1 MLFLYI
7 TELVRNH
14 SGGIEAGYR
23 LVYQH
28 GADTQEKHYRS
39 KKNPSQATPFFA
51 FVMPFRKFAMMKRCL
66 HGGALD
72 TPARGQPGFDPWNK
86 VRPIFDAINITFK
99 KHYLALQYSSL
110 DESMVGTKNH
120 VVFLQYMP
128 NKRHSQFGIKKF
140 ELCDSAT
147 EYAMLVELYA
157 GKDFAIRSDMGQ
169 AHGVVMDLVRKA
181 NVLDKGYHLFVYK
194 ASLGTDTF
202 GNFKKGLPSPPTKMD
217 VGTMLSYRHQ
227 QRKPVLMFSTATA
240 AGMVEERTCVG
251 VVKQKPKC
259 VSSYNK
265 YARGMDISDRKIYHV

>member
-1 MLFLYI
+1 
-7 TELVRNH
+7 
-14 SGGIEAGYR
+14 
-23 LVYQH
+23 
-28 GADTQEKHYRS
+28 
-39 KKNPSQATPFFA
+39 
-51 FVMPFRKFAMMKRCL
+51 
-66 HGGALD
+66 
-72 TPARGQPGFDPWNK
+72 
-86 VRPIFDAINITFK
+86 
-99 KHYLALQYSSL
+99 
-110 DESMVGTKNH
+110 MVGTKNH

-157 GKDFAIRSDMGQ
+157 GKGFAIRSDMGQ

-194 ASLGTDTF
+194 ASLSTDTF

-240 AGMVEERTCVG
+240 AGMVEERTRVG

-265 YARGMDISDRKIYHV
+265 YVGGMDISDRKIYHVYAERPSKRYWKVFFNLIDMAQQPRAVLVGATQSKVIGLASLGTSNEVSELARYASLAQ